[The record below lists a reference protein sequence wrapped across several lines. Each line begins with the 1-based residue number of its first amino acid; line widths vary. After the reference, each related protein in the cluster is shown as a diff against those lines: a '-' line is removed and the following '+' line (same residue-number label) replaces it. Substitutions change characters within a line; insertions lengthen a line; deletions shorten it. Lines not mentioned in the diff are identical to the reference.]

1 MQTKVSPVFSVFE
14 KSHQEAI
21 QLFFEL
27 SKRIRSKKAG
37 QLYDKLL
44 YLELFADLIG
54 KIHFEQKELSNQL
67 IRDFRPLEK
76 DLKKIIRLKA
86 VEQGLEKRQSN
97 LAIRYNSYEQFIQTH
112 KRGLHKVAFDRIVGS
127 TTSEWSQLLDQV
139 KKSSKGLKVLEVSTA
154 IHQLVQD
161 ELEFFELE
169 WKKGMDSRAYK
180 DLHLGLQ
187 KIMKLEQLLGHLG
200 LNPIFIA
207 RIHTEMEQMI
217 DSLDSWYV
225 NHLEIQFLSQFLA
238 EKPKVSQKYLDWAK
252 ELKQKKKGLSS
263 VIEKQASQLFAK
275 ILG

>member
-1 MQTKVSPVFSVFE
+1 M
-14 KSHQEAI
+14 
-21 QLFFEL
+21 
-27 SKRIRSKKAG
+27 
-37 QLYDKLL
+37 
-44 YLELFADLIG
+44 
-54 KIHFEQKELSNQL
+54 
-67 IRDFRPLEK
+67 
-76 DLKKIIRLKA
+76 
-86 VEQGLEKRQSN
+86 
-97 LAIRYNSYEQFIQTH
+97 
-112 KRGLHKVAFDRIVGS
+112 
-127 TTSEWSQLLDQV
+127 
-139 KKSSKGLKVLEVSTA
+139 STA

-207 RIHTEMEQMI
+207 RIHTEMKQMI

>member
-14 KSHQEAI
+14 KSHHEAI

-86 VEQGLEKRQSN
+86 VEQGLEKRQSS

-187 KIMKLEQLLGHLG
+187 KIMKLEQLLGHLV

-207 RIHTEMEQMI
+207 RIHTEMKQMI